1 MAPVLFTKT
10 ASRGTSYKDDSED
23 RGDKRRRERVLT
35 FQCRATKRP
44 GAIPLE
50 SKNITFLPSI
60 WVVTVDACWH
70 SAERQGLPKEWP
82 SQNVQV
88 KSRVSWENALQTKVP
103 GHCKA
108 PLQMEDT
115 QQMFMGTI
123 ESISPTGHFCACF
136 FIFILEICKP
146 LLPNVFYT
154 LPSWLSCLWSQLASR
169 IFQGRHCSVYICSP
183 SI

>member
-115 QQMFMGTI
+115 QQMTNTLWVCGFW
-123 ESISPTGHFCACF
+123 PACNLAPILAVSSAP
-136 FIFILEICKP
+136 IFP
-146 LLPNVFYT
+146 VHH
-154 LPSWLSCLWSQLASR
+154 LSFPPEGS
-169 IFQGRHCSVYICSP
+169 
-183 SI
+183 